1 MNSQSSYSIRAIQPI
16 NNFSEASL
24 LLLTF
29 IICSTFS
36 FSVWQGKNVSI
47 SKDGLFINT
56 PT

>member
-24 LLLTF
+24 LLLTL
-29 IICSTFS
+29 IICSTIS